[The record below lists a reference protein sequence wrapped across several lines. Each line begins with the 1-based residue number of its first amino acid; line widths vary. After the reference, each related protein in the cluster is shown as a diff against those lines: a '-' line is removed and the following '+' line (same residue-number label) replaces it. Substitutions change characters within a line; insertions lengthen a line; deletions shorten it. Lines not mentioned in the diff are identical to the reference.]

1 MGSQPGVLIKRV
13 VSVIVFFMVTIRC
26 QSGIRS
32 WEIWS
37 LVLMLIFN

>member
-13 VSVIVFFMVTIRC
+13 ASVIVFLMVTIRC
-26 QSGIRS
+26 PRWGQKLGNLD
-32 WEIWS
+32 